1 MCKKLLLLIL
11 SWYLFLCAFYLAYFW
26 EHGLPEAENSILILL
41 MLPGLGI
48 VALGWS
54 IFYYGI
60 GVIALCLV
68 LVVSVLFLKSS
79 NDMYLLLNIL
89 IGSVAGVVWRVV
101 SS

>member
-1 MCKKLLLLIL
+1 MRKKVLIL
-11 SWYLFLCAFYLAYFW
+11 IFSWYLFFCAFYLAYFW
-26 EHGLPEAENSILILL
+26 EHGLPEPENSIPILL

-60 GVIALCLV
+60 GVIALCLG
-68 LVVSVLFLKSS
+68 LVISALFLKS
-79 NDMYLLLNIL
+79 NNYLYLLLNIL
-89 IGSVAGVVWRVV
+89 TGAAAGVVWRVV